1 MKHEEDRLQVQVAD
15 YLRLQYP
22 KVLWF
27 HVPNGGN
34 RNAREGARFK
44 RMGVLPGVADILIFH
59 PGRMNNFD
67 IGKYNGLCVELKI
80 KPNKQA
86 DSQKEFQNK
95 ISQVGWRYELC
106 YTFDESKRIIDN
118 YLSN

>member
-1 MKHEEDRLQVQVAD
+1 MKHEEDRLQMQVAD

-22 KVLWF
+22 RVLWF

-44 RMGVLPGVADILIFH
+44 RMGVRPGVADIIIIH
-59 PGRMNNFD
+59 N
-67 IGKYNGLCVELKI
+67 GKTHFIELKI

-86 DSQKEFQNK
+86 PSQKEFETNVKNQ
-95 ISQVGWRYELC
+95 GLRYEIC
-106 YTFDESKRIIDN
+106 YTFDEAKTAIDS
-118 YLSN
+118 YLM